1 MSLFYRIATS
11 FYKICDMDLIDNFLL
26 LKFLFLQHYYP
37 EAAHVMEGR

>member
-11 FYKICDMDLIDNFLL
+11 FYKICDTALIDNFLL

>member
-1 MSLFYRIATS
+1 MRLFYRIATS
-11 FYKICDMDLIDNFLL
+11 FYKICDMALIDNFL

>member
-1 MSLFYRIATS
+1 MA
-11 FYKICDMDLIDNFLL
+11 LIDNFLL